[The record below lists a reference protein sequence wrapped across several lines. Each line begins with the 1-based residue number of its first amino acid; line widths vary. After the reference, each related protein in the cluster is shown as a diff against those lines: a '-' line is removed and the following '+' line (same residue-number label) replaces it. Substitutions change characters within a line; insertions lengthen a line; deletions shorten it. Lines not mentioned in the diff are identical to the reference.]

1 MSKKCNG
8 IYNHLDFVCFQWG
21 CTILSLNFVKVKKK
35 IISRLECYDLNPYLF
50 LAFYINGYELASV
63 PPEHTG
69 SLSGV
74 IRKLIFTD
82 LWLRSDHWNVTGIE
96 VCHFTTEWVKSQ
108 GVPPHILSL
117 FLAAGGERSKTAEQQ
132 NRRDNPPHHTKRELP
147 RRLMGTSLPQCLRFI
162 TSSAGGLGSVPGQR
176 TRPHILQLKR
186 VCASS

>member
-8 IYNHLDFVCFQWG
+8 IYNHLDLVCFQWG
-21 CTILSLNFVKVKKK
+21 RTILSLNFVKVKKM

-96 VCHFTTEWVKSQ
+96 VCHFSGWRARVSPHTFYPSSLQLEVRDLRQRSKRIEEII
-108 GVPPHILSL
+108 PHITPKGSCPEHWW
-117 FLAAGGERSKTAEQQ
+117 G
-132 NRRDNPPHHTKRELP
+132 LP
-147 RRLMGTSLPQCLRFI
+147 WWPSG
-162 TSSAGGLGSVPGQR
+162 
-176 TRPHILQLKR
+176 
-186 VCASS
+186 